1 MLAHVHFKIWF
12 IIYEHLL
19 HSNPEYQQG
28 KCNRILSVAHII
40 TVTLSKIN
48 I

>member
-12 IIYEHLL
+12 IIDEHLL
-19 HSNPEYQQG
+19 HSNPEYQEG
-28 KCNRILSVAHII
+28 KFNRILRVAHII
-40 TVTLSKIN
+40 TVSLSKIN